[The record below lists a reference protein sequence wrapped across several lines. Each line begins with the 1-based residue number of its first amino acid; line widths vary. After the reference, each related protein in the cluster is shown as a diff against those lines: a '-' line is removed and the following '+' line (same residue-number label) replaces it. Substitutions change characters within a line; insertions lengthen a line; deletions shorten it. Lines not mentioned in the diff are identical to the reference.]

1 MTKFKE
7 KLEIDLLKAM
17 TYTEI
22 NNLLNKLNRQIDY
35 LQNKVNQVQESPVDS
50 VRILSIEEC
59 YDKWLECETDDEF
72 TVWVNTQLD

>member
-22 NNLLNKLNRQIDY
+22 NNLLNKLNRQIET
-35 LQNKVNQVQESPVDS
+35 LQKKVNQE
-50 VRILSIEEC
+50 
-59 YDKWLECETDDEF
+59 
-72 TVWVNTQLD
+72 